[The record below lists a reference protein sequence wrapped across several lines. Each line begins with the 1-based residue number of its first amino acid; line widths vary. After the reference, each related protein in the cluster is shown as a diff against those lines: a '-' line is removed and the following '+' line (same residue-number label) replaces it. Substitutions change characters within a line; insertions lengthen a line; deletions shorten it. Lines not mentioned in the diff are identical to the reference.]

1 MLCIGDRDR
10 NVGFFDRVVRA
21 IVGGVVLALIGYL
34 HINTLLSSEL
44 ILLQIALFAISFV
57 CVVSAVTGTCGIYT
71 VLGIDTCS
79 GCDDDSPRNSWEP
92 T

>member
-1 MLCIGDRDR
+1 MIHIGDRDR
-10 NVGFFDRVVRA
+10 NVGFFDRMVRS
-21 IVGGVVLALIGYL
+21 IVGVITLGLSGYL
-34 HINTLLSSEL
+34 YINMPLNSEL

-79 GCDDDSPRNSWEP
+79 GCDDDSPQNSWEP